1 MHTIRIPK
9 VIQFGEN
16 ALSEAEYP
24 KNALVVTTAPI
35 ELSGKWLD
43 KMGIQDYMVYDKVTP
58 EPSIDDVNTVIA
70 KYKEKKPSVLIG
82 LGGGSSM
89 DVVKYSAE
97 EFGVEKI
104 LIPTTFGTGAEMT
117 TYCVLKFDGKKKLL
131 HEDRFLADRALVVTT
146 APIELSGKWLDRMGI
161 QDYMV
166 YDKVTPEPSIDDVN
180 TVIAKYK
187 EKKPSVLIGLGGG
200 SSMDV
205 VKYSAEAFGVE
216 KILIPTTFGTGAEMT
231 TYCVLKF
238 DGKKKLLREDRFL
251 ADRAIVDSYF
261 MDGTPEQIIKNSVCD
276 ACAQATE
283 GYDSKLGNNLTRTLC
298 KHAFDVLYDAII
310 NDKPENYPYGS
321 MLSGMGFGNC
331 STTLGHA
338 LSYVFSNEGVAHG
351 FSLSSCTTIAH
362 KHNNSIFY
370 EKFKQVIEKLGFDKM
385 KLKAPVDEAA
395 DVVMTD
401 KGHLD
406 PNPIPISKE
415 DVIKCLN
422 AINDGNL

>member
-1 MHTIRIPK
+1 MDTVRIPK
-9 VIQFGEN
+9 VIQFGED
-16 ALSEAEYP
+16 ALSQAEYP
-24 KNALVVTTAPI
+24 KNALVVTTVPP
-35 ELSGKWLD
+35 ELSDKWLGR
-43 KMGIQDYMVYDKVTP
+43 MGIQDYLLYDKVQP
-58 EPSIDDVNTVIA
+58 EPSIEMVKEVIEE
-70 KYKEKKPSVLIG
+70 YKSKNISAMIG

-89 DVVKYSAE
+89 DVVKYAAS
-97 EFGVEKI
+97 
-104 LIPTTFGTGAEMT
+104 EM
-117 TYCVLKFDGKKKLL
+117 
-131 HEDRFLADRALVVTT
+131 
-146 APIELSGKWLDRMGI
+146 
-161 QDYMV
+161 
-166 YDKVTPEPSIDDVN
+166 
-180 TVIAKYK
+180 
-187 EKKPSVLIGLGGG
+187 
-200 SSMDV
+200 
-205 VKYSAEAFGVE
+205 GVE

-251 ADRAIVDSYF
+251 ADRAVIDSYF
-261 MDGTPEQIIKNSVCD
+261 MNGTPEQVIKSSVCD

-283 GYDSKLGNNLTRTLC
+283 GYDSKLGNDLTKTLC
-298 KHAFDVLYDAII
+298 KQAFDVLYDAIM

-338 LSYVFSNEGVAHG
+338 LSYVFSNEGVPHG
-351 FSLSSCTTIAH
+351 YSLSSCTTVAH
-362 KHNNSIFY
+362 KHNKSIFY
-370 EKFKQVIEKLGFDKM
+370 DRFKEIIEKMGFDKLD
-385 KLKAPVDEAA
+385 LKADVDQAA